1 MIVSVLLFLVSLI
14 GAAIAMSSPVW
25 SDLILLAGPCVVASV
40 FILFAEARKWVTAKG
55 HRPYRAIVIDGS
67 NVMYWHDG
75 TPRIECVQE
84 AVRCLTE
91 LGFRPGVMFDANAG
105 HLFAGT
111 YRDDKAMS
119 KLLNLPLERV
129 MVVPKGSPADPYILK
144 AARDMGARVISNDRF
159 RDWAKDY
166 PEVAEP
172 GYLVRGEYRQG
183 RLWFDFALEGNGLR
197 AA

>member
-1 MIVSVLLFLVSLI
+1 MIVSILLFLVSLI

-25 SDLILLAGPCVVASV
+25 SDLILLAGPSVIASI
-40 FILFAEARKWVTAKG
+40 FILFAEARKWINAKG
-55 HRPYRAIVIDGS
+55 RLPSRSIVIDGS

-84 AVRCLTE
+84 AVRCLAE

-105 HLFAGT
+105 HLLAGT
-111 YRDDKAMS
+111 YRSAKAMS
-119 KLLNLPLERV
+119 KLLDLPLERV

-144 AARDMGARVISNDRF
+144 AAREMGAPVISNDRF
-159 RDWAKDY
+159 REWARDY

-172 GYLVRGEYRQG
+172 GHVVGGGYRQG
-183 RLWFDFALEGNGLR
+183 RLWFDFDLEGKGLR